1 VTYGFE
7 TMFDWSISKTF
18 FEQNENFIWNA
29 FSISLLLIQK
39 YISQMRNMGKKWA
52 FVQYGQVN
60 RYWLTKL
67 YFLMYHHNITEAN
80 NSITDKMTTGILERF
95 HRTML
100 QIFCFTNGKMEL
112 EAGATTQQLFYT
124 ELQDTGPGII
134 PSDAQ
139 VFIQR

>member
-1 VTYGFE
+1 VGLC
-7 TMFDWSISKTF
+7 SIWTGEQVLADKTVL
-18 FEQNENFIWNA
+18 
-29 FSISLLLIQK
+29 SYVS
-39 YISQMRNMGKKWA
+39 SQ
-52 FVQYGQVN
+52 Y
-60 RYWLTKL
+60 
-67 YFLMYHHNITEAN
+67 TEAN

-112 EAGATTQQLFYT
+112 EAGATTQQLLRT